1 MAKKADQTAS
11 FMVRFTQQ
19 LFEEDGESNV
29 QWRGKISYV
38 QGAEEINFTEF
49 KDALSFMQKRL
60 QLLTEAAA
68 AGKPES
74 ERAGLVTKS
83 FNIWKRVAQ
92 TGPKMIIDTIKDPK
106 KQVSQIQEQI
116 QEQMTVLGDEIST
129 RVGIDD
135 WRNASKND
143 YKSIITN
150 IEALQNDMKS
160 LHKKIDKLAKKK

>member
-1 MAKKADQTAS
+1 MAKKTDQTAS

-19 LFEEDGESNV
+19 LFEEDGQSNV
-29 QWRGKISYV
+29 QWRGKISHV
-38 QGAEEINFTEF
+38 QGNEEINFTEF

-60 QLLTEAAA
+60 QVLTEVAT
-68 AGKPES
+68 AGKPEL
-74 ERAGLVTKS
+74 EREGLISKS
-83 FNIWKRVAQ
+83 FDIWKKVAQ

-116 QEQMTVLGDEIST
+116 QEQMSVLGDEIST

-135 WRNASKND
+135 WRTASKND
-143 YKSIITN
+143 YKSIINN

-160 LHKKIDKLAKKK
+160 LHKKIDKIAKKK